1 MIFENKPID
10 PPRNSRERAQRR
22 RILTHTTSAKSPK
35 YPILLLYTT
44 LCCKHSRRGEF
55 GRSCSNSLKSFRRVG
70 TREFRPR
77 GWASVR
83 ASCREKR
90 RCEDRV
96 GGTRHNREAGWPSRR
111 VESNQAG
118 RILSGAVEIGRDGLE
133 ERKVAVDE
141 EITSFCSRL
150 EYSFCFIYSV

>member
-1 MIFENKPID
+1 M
-10 PPRNSRERAQRR
+10 
-22 RILTHTTSAKSPK
+22 
-35 YPILLLYTT
+35 
-44 LCCKHSRRGEF
+44 
-55 GRSCSNSLKSFRRVG
+55 
-70 TREFRPR
+70 
-77 GWASVR
+77 R

-133 ERKVAVDE
+133 ERTVAVDE

-150 EYSFCFIYSV
+150 DYSFCFN